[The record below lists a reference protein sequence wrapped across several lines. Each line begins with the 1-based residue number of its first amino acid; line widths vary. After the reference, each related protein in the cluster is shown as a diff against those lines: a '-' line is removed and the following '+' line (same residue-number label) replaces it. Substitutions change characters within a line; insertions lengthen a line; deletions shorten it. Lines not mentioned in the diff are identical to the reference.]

1 MATKKQWSVI
11 LSVAVASSL
20 ARAEPP
26 ASELT
31 LTLDPPRVTVVESV
45 IVGSGMER
53 GPVASTTAVVER
65 RSQPAEKESQPA
77 RIARSVL
84 ETPRI
89 NAPAVPSPTP
99 SGGTGLKTLLVSH
112 GAGNN
117 NLESGG
123 KESGGKESIADGKT
137 DDQVASAAEMI
148 RQRFPNGKPQVERWV
163 IENTKGNIVNHG
175 KYVEYDARGSVVL
188 SGSYVQ
194 GKREGVW
201 TQQTTGEQV
210 QRLLGQRDR
219 EFVEPFTS
227 RATFNAGKLDGDW
240 TVVDGK
246 GRLMSSWS
254 YVDGAR
260 HGTSSLFNSKGE
272 VTQSITYKNNLADGP
287 ARMAEAGGA
296 VKDTTFTEGL
306 MLRQVDKWY
315 PAVAGKPRVLQ
326 SQESQLVPMPLN
338 VASSDWANCCITY
351 QSAVATEPIRQ
362 GLAVTFYPNGQR
374 ESEGNYDRGRRT
386 GTFAWWYSNG
396 QQKTVGE
403 YGGDK
408 EEGEWTW
415 WHENGMKQASGF
427 YADGRRVQEW
437 SLWSNDGKLVKR
449 TTSNNASQV
458 ADRDTSEDTL
468 NR

>member
-31 LTLDPPRVTVVESV
+31 LTLDPPSVAVVES
-45 IVGSGMER
+45 IIERSGMER
-53 GPVASTTAVVER
+53 GPVAPTAAVVER
-65 RSQPAEKESQPA
+65 RSQPAEKDSQPA
-77 RIARSVL
+77 RIARSML

-99 SGGTGLKTLLVSH
+99 SSGTRLKSLLVSH
-112 GAGNN
+112 GGGNN
-117 NLESGG
+117 NLESD
-123 KESGGKESIADGKT
+123 GKESIAVDQAE
-137 DDQVASAAEMI
+137 DQVASAAEMI

-287 ARMAEAGGA
+287 ARMAG
-296 VKDTTFTEGL
+296 V
-306 MLRQVDKWY
+306 R
-315 PAVAGKPRVLQ
+315 P
-326 SQESQLVPMPLN
+326 S
-338 VASSDWANCCITY
+338 
-351 QSAVATEPIRQ
+351 
-362 GLAVTFYPNGQR
+362 
-374 ESEGNYDRGRRT
+374 RGRC
-386 GTFAWWYSNG
+386 
-396 QQKTVGE
+396 
-403 YGGDK
+403 GGR
-408 EEGEWTW
+408 
-415 WHENGMKQASGF
+415 A
-427 YADGRRVQEW
+427 
-437 SLWSNDGKLVKR
+437 
-449 TTSNNASQV
+449 
-458 ADRDTSEDTL
+458 
-468 NR
+468 